1 MADYNIIYQGEDDQD
16 YLWNGRGF
24 DLVENKDNEKL
35 LFSGKSYSDKDLPA
49 ELKKVREA
57 VEISFPTDTNIRLK
71 QVEVPVNSKSDAPG
85 HSPHIIS

>member
-1 MADYNIIYQGEDDQD
+1 MADYNIIYTAEDNED

-35 LFSGKSYSDKDLPA
+35 QFSGRSYNDKDLPA

-57 VEISFPTDTNIRLK
+57 VTISFPTDTNIRLK

>member
-1 MADYNIIYQGEDDQD
+1 MADYNIIYIAEDNED

-35 LFSGKSYSDKDLPA
+35 LFSGRSYSDKDLPA

-57 VEISFPTDTNIRLK
+57 VAISFPTDTNIRLK

>member
-1 MADYNIIYQGEDDQD
+1 MADYNIIYTAEDNED

-35 LFSGKSYSDKDLPA
+35 LFSGKSYSDKELPG

-57 VEISFPTDTNIRLK
+57 VAISFPTDANIRLK

-85 HSPHIIS
+85 HTPHIIS